1 MANTYSDL
9 TDLTASVVANNYL
22 KAAPSTQFGTRALRF
37 IRVTVSGGTPPDLT
51 KQTGSSGTYTD
62 PQSYWSTLTRTV
74 QGYAEVYAAF
84 APSSTIAVYVVS
96 DDTAQDSDTNTNTA
110 GGWGDFEANAL
121 VALGSW
127 GSGAVTVATG
137 SWAGATITWS

>member
-9 TDLTASVVANNYL
+9 TDTTVAGNYL
-22 KAAPSTQFGTRALRF
+22 KTAPSTQLGTRVLRF
-37 IRVTVSGGTPPDLT
+37 IRVTVSGGSPPDLT
-51 KQTGSSGTYTD
+51 KQTGSSGSYTD
-62 PQSYWSTLTRTV
+62 AGSYWSVLTRTV

-96 DDTAQDSDTNTNTA
+96 DDTAQDSDTGTNTA

-121 VALGSW
+121 AALGSW
-127 GSGAVTVATG
+127 SSGAVTVATG
-137 SWAGATITWS
+137 TWAGATITWG